1 WIPGRRRPRSTSP
14 TTAAAGSSTCA
25 TPWKPSRPSPR
36 PSPRSCP
43 PSPRTGRTPPAAT
56 RPATGSRPPTCPRG
70 TRCGPPPSRRS
81 SAAVPGTWAGAT
93 SRPRSATGHGSP
105 TGGRDS
111 SAQKRSAPCSR
122 FAGRSRA
129 PPGILLAAPPEVEM
143 TPETKRAARDAT
155 AAAEAMVASV
165 EADYPDVWPRLD
177 RMRAS
182 RGSSPDLDWPDWCL
196 LPMGACAAVA
206 QTRPEVLARRPS
218 IIAEMSAAYAWRYTR
233 SVYLV
238 ADHLQGRLLTQVPDA
253 LPLEDVTGLP
263 EWCIAVAS
271 TPPEW
276 PGISLWVHLEWDTR
290 NRRPELRLLL
300 SHTDPPV
307 AVPV

>member
-1 WIPGRRRPRSTSP
+1 
-14 TTAAAGSSTCA
+14 
-25 TPWKPSRPSPR
+25 
-36 PSPRSCP
+36 
-43 PSPRTGRTPPAAT
+43 
-56 RPATGSRPPTCPRG
+56 
-70 TRCGPPPSRRS
+70 
-81 SAAVPGTWAGAT
+81 
-93 SRPRSATGHGSP
+93 
-105 TGGRDS
+105 
-111 SAQKRSAPCSR
+111 
-122 FAGRSRA
+122 
-129 PPGILLAAPPEVEM
+129 M

-218 IIAEMSAAYAWRYTR
+218 IIAEISAAYAWRYTR

-238 ADHLQGRLLTQVPDA
+238 EDHLQGRLLTQVPDA
-253 LPLEDVTGLP
+253 LTLEDVTGLP

-271 TPPEW
+271 THPEW

-307 AVPV
+307 AVPVYLDRPTLTEALADMTATTRESVYRPGANVRGAPLPSGAGPALVDLAEHVDKLIGLVAYLARPEADIVHASRPGVRPVKPRRPKRDADVWLVGFS